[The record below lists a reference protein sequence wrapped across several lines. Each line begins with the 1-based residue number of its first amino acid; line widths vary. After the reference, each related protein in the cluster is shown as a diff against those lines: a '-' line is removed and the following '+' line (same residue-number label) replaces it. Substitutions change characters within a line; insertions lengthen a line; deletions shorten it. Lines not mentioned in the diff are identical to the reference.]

1 MRTAQRGVKLFA
13 IALAIILIIIMAYL
27 LMKAVSFFVNSNS
40 NKQFNNT
47 NINKKID
54 EIEIN
59 LKTAS
64 LSIDTCSKYRVDT
77 DNEFVK
83 IEIIDNKLRIKEKK
97 HNPITRKDTDSINLC
112 IKEGEELDSL
122 RLDMGA
128 GKLKVDELNAK
139 IAEFDL
145 GAGSISL
152 DNLNIT
158 EKFELDG
165 GAGSISI
172 DNSIINNGQIDLGL
186 GVLDLTG
193 KLLGNT
199 SIDGGVGSIKLNLL
213 GNKDDYKFDIEK
225 GIGRVT
231 IDDTSYNTTIVGEGS
246 NLIKLETGV
255 GGATIL
261 FKNSEL

>member
-1 MRTAQRGVKLFA
+1 MRSAQRGVKLFA

-27 LMKAVSFFVNSNS
+27 LMKAVSFFVDSNS
-40 NKQFNNT
+40 NKQYNNT

-112 IKEGEELDSL
+112 IKEGELDSL

-152 DNLNIT
+152 DNLNIS

-172 DNSIINNGQIDLGL
+172 DNSVINNGQIDLGL

-199 SIDGGVGSIKLNLL
+199 SIDGGIGSIKLNLL
-213 GNKDDYKFDIEK
+213 GDKDDYKFDIEK
-225 GIGRVT
+225 GIGKVT
-231 IDDTSYNTTIVGEGS
+231 IEDTSYNTTIVGEGS

-255 GGATIL
+255 GSATIL
-261 FKNSEL
+261 FKNNEL

>member
-1 MRTAQRGVKLFA
+1 MRGAQRGVKLFA
-13 IALAIILIIIMAYL
+13 IVLAIILIIIMAYL
-27 LMKAVSFFVNSNS
+27 LMQAISFFVNTNS
-40 NKQFNNT
+40 NNKLNNT

-64 LSIDTCSKYRVDT
+64 LSIDTCSKNRVDT

-112 IKEGEELDSL
+112 IKDGELDSL
-122 RLDMGA
+122 KLDMGA

-139 IAEFDL
+139 TVEFDL

-172 DNSIINNGQIDLGL
+172 DNSVINNGQIDLGL

-193 KLLGNT
+193 KLQGNT
-199 SIDGGVGSIKLNLL
+199 SINGGVGSIKLNLL

-225 GIGRVT
+225 GIGKVT
-231 IDDTSYNTTIVGEGS
+231 IDDTSYNTTVIGEGS
-246 NLIKLETGV
+246 NLIKLETGI
-255 GGATIL
+255 GSATIL